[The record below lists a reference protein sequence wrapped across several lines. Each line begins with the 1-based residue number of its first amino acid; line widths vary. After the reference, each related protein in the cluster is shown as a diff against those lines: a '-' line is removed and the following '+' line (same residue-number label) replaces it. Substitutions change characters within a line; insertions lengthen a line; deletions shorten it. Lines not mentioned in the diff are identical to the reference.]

1 MAVPATRLDADLA
14 TLLAR
19 AGARTVRVVDG
30 RAGSVVAEAGDAAS
44 GPDDPAAVAG
54 LLREAVALGEGG
66 LDDVLVTTDR
76 SLHVL
81 RPAPV
86 AGVFVHLRLDL
97 GADPVR
103 ARRAL
108 ADPALQDAVRRAVT
122 ADPVPDLTTPLR
134 IVPGPAPATSLA
146 TSSATSPAAP
156 PPAPSAVAATFG
168 PAPVLPARVPPSAVG
183 SAVGPAVGEDGP
195 VLAEPV
201 DPPSDDGVP
210 TTAVPVVPAA
220 GPPSVPPP
228 TGRRPA
234 GSPPTAPPR
243 RMVGPAPTGGG
254 GLFAPVTP
262 AHPEAPAGPAPAGAA
277 PAGPA
282 PAGPAPAAPG
292 PAAPAHAAA
301 TAWTDPATEPALAG
315 PGATGPGAPGPDAAG
330 PGPGPGPLPLPRP
343 ADAGAPDADAPEAD
357 APEADAAH
365 PAPTARRTRP
375 ATPGQQPALTV
386 LASDRAR
393 SGAGA
398 RAAVALAELSR
409 PDAPPVVLPR
419 RRATGTVRSVPAPRS
434 GGSTSGLPDR
444 AWAKDLDTLRRLADG
459 LRRLS

>member
-1 MAVPATRLDADLA
+1 MAVPATRLAADLQA
-14 TLLAR
+14 LLAH

-30 RAGSVVAEAGDAAS
+30 RAGSVVAQAGDAAS

-122 ADPVPDLTTPLR
+122 AEPASDLTAPLDVVAPTAAAAPDVSAETVA
-134 IVPGPAPATSLA
+134 VPVVAPA
-146 TSSATSPAAP
+146 PAAP
-156 PPAPSAVAATFG
+156 PTVTPPAVARPTAPSAVAATFG
-168 PAPVLPARVPPSAVG
+168 RAPALPARVAPVAV
-183 SAVGPAVGEDGP
+183 VEEGP
-195 VLAEPV
+195 VLAEP
-201 DPPSDDGVP
+201 
-210 TTAVPVVPAA
+210 AVPAPAA
-220 GPPSVPPP
+220 
-228 TGRRPA
+228 
-234 GSPPTAPPR
+234 
-243 RMVGPAPTGGG
+243 PAPAVTAGPTSSGG
-254 GLFAPVTP
+254 GLFTPVTP
-262 AHPEAPAGPAPAGAA
+262 AEPEAPAGDAAPAADTAAGAA
-277 PAGPA
+277 VRG
-282 PAGPAPAAPG
+282 
-292 PAAPAHAAA
+292 
-301 TAWTDPATEPALAG
+301 AWVDPATEPALGGAG
-315 PGATGPGAPGPDAAG
+315 RSGPQA
-330 PGPGPGPLPLPRP
+330 LPQPRT
-343 ADAGAPDADAPEAD
+343 ADAPETAETVA
-357 APEADAAH
+357 APETAA
-365 PAPTARRTRP
+365 PVATAPEPGAAEQARSGTAGTTGTTGTAGTTTRRTRP
-375 ATPGQQPALTV
+375 AAPGQQPALAV
-386 LASDRAR
+386 LAADPAR

-419 RRATGTVRSVPAPRS
+419 RRSAGAVRSVPAPRS
-434 GGSTSGLPDR
+434 GGSTTGLPDR